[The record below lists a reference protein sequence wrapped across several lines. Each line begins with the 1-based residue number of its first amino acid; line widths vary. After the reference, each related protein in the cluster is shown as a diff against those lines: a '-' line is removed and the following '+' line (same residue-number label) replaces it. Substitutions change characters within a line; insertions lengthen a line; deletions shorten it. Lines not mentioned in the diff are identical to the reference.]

1 MARRDLS
8 PVQLPIQHVPQ
19 EVAIPREETASVQ
32 LSLEVEIDQF
42 FLEDEE
48 GVAERPVELLDSET
62 ELDRLSVA
70 HPPKLTIA
78 NVGANS

>member
-1 MARRDLS
+1 M
-8 PVQLPIQHVPQ
+8 PQ

-62 ELDRLSVA
+62 ELDRLLVA

>member
-1 MARRDLS
+1 M
-8 PVQLPIQHVPQ
+8 
-19 EVAIPREETASVQ
+19 Q

>member
-1 MARRDLS
+1 MARRDLP

-19 EVAIPREETASVQ
+19 EVAILREETASVQ

>member
-1 MARRDLS
+1 M
-8 PVQLPIQHVPQ
+8 
-19 EVAIPREETASVQ
+19 Q
-32 LSLEVEIDQF
+32 LSLEAEIDQF

-48 GVAERPVELLDSET
+48 GIAERLVELLDFET
-62 ELDRLSVA
+62 EPDRLSVA

>member
-1 MARRDLS
+1 M
-8 PVQLPIQHVPQ
+8 
-19 EVAIPREETASVQ
+19 Q

-42 FLEDEE
+42 RLEDEE
-48 GVAERPVELLDSET
+48 RVVERHVELLDSET